1 MAGIRSLLNILKLIG
16 QASESQHGFNTVARR
31 KSIAASFTPNLYDP
45 VVTTAFPSTHQTI
58 KVLFDN
64 HITADFKTIWLR
76 DNCKCSLCVHEETRQ
91 KLLDTPSLDV
101 GAKPKSL
108 NVTDQGNLVI
118 RWLENG
124 NDHISNFDSSW
135 YASTFGVAR
144 MLYRYGQ
151 SFMHETFDSDST
163 ENHPDQPQII
173 MWDRTEIWKNFPEIS
188 YNEVMESDEGLK
200 TWLEMF
206 YKYGIAIMRGVPP
219 EQGSLVKVVNHFAYV
234 KETQYG
240 MTFDVVHEA
249 DPAAH
254 PAFSGLHLHHHTDMN
269 YREKSPG
276 MQLLHCLKAT
286 DPKVL
291 GSDPGGMSF
300 FVDGFRVA
308 KWLEENEPA
317 AYQILTST
325 PIRFQ
330 IKNKGFRNRLTNH
343 STLIFTWN
351 ITQLA
356 IFLDLELNLHEGNLN
371 TTINHQQ
378 YLHFQS
384 NNPLHKRYSQ
394 LWPVIC
400 VNQEGDVSEIHY
412 NNRTMGPLQVPS
424 HIVVP
429 FYHAYK
435 LFSEKMRQESS
446 ELKFHM
452 LPGDLVAFNNR
463 RVLHGRTNF
472 NPTTTP

>member
-101 GAKPKSL
+101 GVKPKSL

-163 ENHPDQPQII
+163 ENHPDQPQIV

-200 TWLEMF
+200 AWLEMF

-330 IKNKGFRNRLTNH
+330 IKNKG
-343 STLIFTWN
+343 
-351 ITQLA
+351 
-356 IFLDLELNLHEGNLN
+356 
-371 TTINHQQ
+371 
-378 YLHFQS
+378 
-384 NNPLHKRYSQ
+384 KRYSQ

-435 LFSEKMRQESS
+435 YLFPRCERAPRYNVSLAQLFSEKMRQESS

-472 NPTTTP
+472 NPTSVSR